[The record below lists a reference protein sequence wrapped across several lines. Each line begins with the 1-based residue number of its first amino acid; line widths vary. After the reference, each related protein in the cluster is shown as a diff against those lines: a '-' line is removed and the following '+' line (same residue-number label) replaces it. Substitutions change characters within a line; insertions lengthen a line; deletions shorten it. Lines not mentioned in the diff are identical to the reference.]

1 MSFISWLRSG
11 KQATHGRGWQHVAS
25 RSRQGLS
32 PRRRPRLE
40 ALEDRCLLSGGV
52 LDPTFG
58 TGGVVSN
65 VVGTGGDAE
74 AVAIYS
80 NPGTANDGKIV
91 VAG

>member
-1 MSFISWLRSG
+1 
-11 KQATHGRGWQHVAS
+11 
-25 RSRQGLS
+25 
-32 PRRRPRLE
+32 
-40 ALEDRCLLSGGV
+40 V